1 MAIVLLR
8 SADGPCLSISIS
20 FGPLFF
26 PLTQGGKNE
35 HQETEEKFAPVTG
48 ELVTLLADPGGPVRP
63 VSSQTAG
70 DLSWGQVKDMCS
82 LQVDAIRQLDHFYF
96 FAFISFWRCNMRM
109 LNQPANHAHH
119 IDRSTIR
126 ANGNETCNDRAANEI
141 NVSRSRTLRPATDG
155 Q

>member
-1 MAIVLLR
+1 MSLYFHLFR
-8 SADGPCLSISIS
+8 SS
-20 FGPLFF
+20 FFF

-63 VSSQTAG
+63 VSSKTAG

-109 LNQPANHAHH
+109 LNPPANHAHH
-119 IDRSTIR
+119 QSTAR
-126 ANGNETCNDRAANEI
+126 AG
-141 NVSRSRTLRPATDG
+141 VSVIFQPVQKIGCLTDPARVDLVCDPVEPG
-155 Q
+155 RLVLKGG